1 MTANDFLAI
10 IKAQDHMDPCSGAI
24 NNEHSHK
31 TTSKQCNNTE
41 VSYHMLVNKHN
52 LQDGVESQIASKV
65 AKLDNHSIDN
75 RDKKENI
82 KSCHKL
88 TTLESY
94 KIDISRVSPHPEA
107 IDLNDSKSVQN
118 SKCDKIETDIFKT
131 DMDKIETDIFKT
143 DMDKIEKDTCI
154 FKTAMDVEEN
164 KNQNDSDSG
173 QMGNC
178 DKDSDIQIKE
188 NKAIDNQN
196 FKSMNGTKSKT
207 ADDFILT
214 GLHACG
220 DLTPT
225 FLRFFINC
233 SAAKG
238 LASVGCCYMKLSDR

>member
-10 IKAQDHMDPCSGAI
+10 IKAQDHKDPISGATE
-24 NNEHSHK
+24 NEHNHKADSTHCNSTEDSHH
-31 TTSKQCNNTE
+31 
-41 VSYHMLVNKHN
+41 HMVVKKHN
-52 LQDGVESQIASKV
+52 LQDGVGSQIASKV
-65 AKLDNHSIDN
+65 AKLDDHSNDN
-75 RDKKENI
+75 RDKTENL

-88 TTLESY
+88 TTLQSS
-94 KIDISRVSPHPEA
+94 KIDTSMASPHPEA
-107 IDLNDSKSVQN
+107 IDLDDSKGVQN

-131 DMDKIETDIFKT
+131 DICIDKIEIDIFKT
-143 DMDKIEKDTCI
+143 N
-154 FKTAMDVEEN
+154 MDVEEN
-164 KNQNDSDSG
+164 INQKDSDSG
-173 QMGNC
+173 QKDNC
-178 DKDSDIQIKE
+178 DKDSDIQYVDDKIIE
-188 NKAIDNQN
+188 NQN
-196 FKSMNGTKSKT
+196 IISKSKT